1 MYFSIERFC
10 TVILTVSAEDQRV
23 EPVLLF
29 KGKGRVSAA
38 EEQQYAKGVKV
49 YFTPKAVNNKVTMD
63 KYNEWFTKK
72 VNLLLSWSSI
82 RITNEIF

>member
-1 MYFSIERFC
+1 M
-10 TVILTVSAEDQRV
+10 

-29 KGKGRVSAA
+29 KGKRRVSAA

-49 YFTPKAVNNKVTMD
+49 YFTPKAVNNKETMD

-72 VNLLLSWSSI
+72 VNVILSWSNARI
-82 RITNEIF
+82 RNEIF